1 MAIRSSEE
9 PKVEMTPMIDVVFQ
23 LLIFFVVTLKQEDIL
38 AKLMASRP
46 APDPNAKPDQQ
57 PDLIDITVHK
67 HGFIFKQRAVSLEG
81 LDRQIERYS
90 RMSKNATVIIR
101 CTSDSKQRYL
111 VQAMDICTR
120 NGVWKVG
127 FIAVQDPKDKT
138 KKRRP

>member
-1 MAIRSSEE
+1 MARRSSEE

-38 AKLMASRP
+38 SKLMASRP
-46 APDPNAKPDQQ
+46 APDPNAVPDKQ

-67 HGFIFKQRAVSLEG
+67 HGFIFRQRAVSLEG
-81 LDRQIERYS
+81 LDRQIARYS

-111 VQAMDICTR
+111 VQAMDICSKYKMK
-120 NGVWKVG
+120 NLSI
-127 FIAVQDPKDKT
+127 FSM
-138 KKRRP
+138 

>member
-1 MAIRSSEE
+1 MAARSSEE

-23 LLIFFVVTLKQEDIL
+23 PLIFFIVTLKQEDIL
-38 AKLMASRP
+38 SKLMASRP

-90 RMSKNATVIIR
+90 RLSRNATVIIR
-101 CTSDSKQRYL
+101 CTADSKQRYL
-111 VQAMDICTR
+111 VQAMDICSKYKMK
-120 NGVWKVG
+120 NLSI
-127 FIAVQDPKDKT
+127 FSM
-138 KKRRP
+138 

>member
-1 MAIRSSEE
+1 MASRSSEE

-38 AKLMASRP
+38 SKLMASRP
-46 APDPNAKPDQQ
+46 APDPTAKPDEQ
-57 PDLIDITVHK
+57 PELIDITVHK

-90 RMSKNATVIIR
+90 RMSRNATVIIR

-111 VQAMDICTR
+111 VQAMDICSKYKMK
-120 NGVWKVG
+120 NLSI
-127 FIAVQDPKDKT
+127 FSM
-138 KKRRP
+138 

>member
-1 MAIRSSEE
+1 MAARSNEE

-46 APDPNAKPDQQ
+46 APDPTAQPDKQ

-67 HGFIFKQRAVSLEG
+67 HGFIFKQRPVSLEG

-90 RMSKNATVIIR
+90 RLSKNATVIIR

-111 VQAMDICTR
+111 VQAMDICSKYKMK
-120 NGVWKVG
+120 NLSI
-127 FIAVQDPKDKT
+127 FSM
-138 KKRRP
+138 

>member
-1 MAIRSSEE
+1 MASRSSEE

-111 VQAMDICTR
+111 VQAMDICSKYKMKNLSIFSR
-120 NGVWKVG
+120 
-127 FIAVQDPKDKT
+127 
-138 KKRRP
+138 